1 MKKLL
6 TLLVAAMMTVACCF
20 GLVGCGEDSTPTVA
34 LVTLHGRSSTYDK
47 NFIEAFETACANKGL
62 NKKQYAIV
70 SDIEEDVSCYNAAK
84 DLVDQGY
91 KGIFADSFGHEA
103 YMIQAAAEFTDV
115 QFYHATGTNA
125 LAENKSN
132 FHNAFA
138 SIYEGRYLAGYAAG
152 LKLLTMTDKAV
163 GDNFKLG
170 YVGAHPYAEV
180 ISGYTSWY
188 LGVVAALNESNAANG
203 TNYTATME
211 VTYTGTWYG
220 EAEEKASAKTLIDN
234 GCVLISQHAD
244 SMGAPTACENEN
256 VPNVAYNGSTG
267 KTTLVAYSKI
277 NWVPYFEKMID
288 QVKGGAAVPTD
299 WSGDINSNSVQW
311 ALGAGAV
318 EGTQA
323 KVDAVQAELIAGT
336 RKVFDVSTFTVKA
349 SAIQED
355 LIDNP
360 MSFSPISAFELDD
373 ATVGHITSL
382 TVSGQE
388 VIKTAGTIKYFDES
402 FVRSAPYFQMIIE
415 GITII

>member
-6 TLLVAAMMTVACCF
+6 TLLVAAIMAVACCF
-20 GLVGCGEDSTPTVA
+20 GLVGCGGEDDTPVVA
-34 LVTLHGRSSTYDK
+34 LITLHGRSSTYDK

-70 SDIEEDVSCYNAAK
+70 SDIEEDASCYNAAK

-103 YMIQAAAEFTDV
+103 YMIQAATEFTDV
-115 QFYHATGTNA
+115 QFYHATGTSA
-125 LAENKSN
+125 LSVNKAN

-163 GDNFKLG
+163 DNNFQLG
-170 YVGAHPYAEV
+170 YVGSHPYAEV

-188 LGVVAALNESNAANG
+188 LGVVAALNEYNAENSTA
-203 TNYTATME
+203 YTATME

-220 EAEEKASAKTLIDN
+220 ETQEKTAAETLIGN
-234 GCVLISQHAD
+234 GAVLISQHAD
-244 SMGAPTACENEN
+244 SMGAPTACENAN
-256 VPNVAYNGSTG
+256 VPNVAYNGTTG
-267 KTTLVAYSKI
+267 KNSLVAYSKI

-288 QVKGGAAVPTD
+288 QVQGGAAVETD
-299 WSGDINSNSVQW
+299 WTGTIATDSVQW
-311 ALGAGAV
+311 ALGAGAAA
-318 EGTQA
+318 GTQA

-349 SAIQED
+349 SAIQSV
-355 LIDNP
+355 IDDPLSFTP
-360 MSFSPISAFELDD
+360 MSAFTLDGE
-373 ATVGHITSL
+373 TVGHITSL

-388 VIKTAGTIKYFDES
+388 VIKTAGTIRYFDES
-402 FVRSAPYFQMIIE
+402 VVRSAPYFQMIIE